1 MFKNIKIE
9 TLDHFGRGISHIDN
23 KVIFVKNALPEE
35 IVDVDIITSKKNY
48 SEAKVKKYVKESND
62 RTKSI
67 CPYFNECGG
76 CDLLCLNYDKTLE
89 FKQKKAIEVL
99 NKNHLSYNGEV
110 KIIRNSNPIN
120 YRNKISLKIKDGHIG
135 YFEDNT
141 HNLIEINSC
150 SIAKKE
156 INEVIENISLLNLKN
171 GLLTIRCNTNNEI
184 LLIIKSEEKNY
195 NIELEKLKKI
205 VKLVGI
211 VYNDKLIYGEDF
223 FYERLYGMLFKVSF
237 NSFFQ
242 VNHFITEE
250 LFKLIE
256 KNIDSNSTVLDL
268 YSGVGTLGL
277 VASKKAKEVI
287 SVEIISNAVKNGI
300 INAKLNNSNNIKFLL
315 GDVSHTVKK
324 INKQFNTLILDP
336 PRKGLDKKTLEFI
349 KESQINKII
358 YVSCDMFTLM
368 RDLKYL
374 EDLYEIKEYKLLDMF
389 SYSYHVEN
397 FVVLEKKYDIKNIF

>member
-195 NIELEKLKKI
+195 NIELEKLKNI

-256 KNIDSNSTVLDL
+256 KNIDCNSTVLDL

-315 GDVSHTVKK
+315 GDVSHAVKK
-324 INKQFNTLILDP
+324 IDKQFNTLILDP

-374 EDLYEIKEYKLLDMF
+374 EELYEIKEYKLLDMF